1 MELLYSNTSI
11 NYFLPYQLL
20 SADSKSIIKL
30 MPFIEDGFF
39 PGYAEVAS
47 NDSNNKVR
55 TVRIDKSFGDY
66 HVGVTFAPWAVSIT
80 FESQKSVGYHTLV
93 TLLDHVLKLFNATFE
108 QENIKGGR
116 VSVVINDACK
126 SSPENEGRLYS
137 KFFKLDSKPVEWMFR
152 NVLVE
157 QFKDEKIFNILS
169 ITKAPAVINVKGNIF
184 EGDSILIN
192 VDNNTHPDNSDLR
205 FSMRDSGFI
214 KDLLN
219 EALENIK
226 DVKEL

>member
-55 TVRIDKSFGDY
+55 TVRVDKSFGDY

-108 QENIKGGR
+108 QENIKGGEFLL
-116 VSVVINDACK
+116 S
-126 SSPENEGRLYS
+126 LT
-137 KFFKLDSKPVEWMFR
+137 M
-152 NVLVE
+152 LVKAAPRMKVC
-157 QFKDEKIFNILS
+157 FIL
-169 ITKAPAVINVKGNIF
+169 N
-184 EGDSILIN
+184 
-192 VDNNTHPDNSDLR
+192 
-205 FSMRDSGFI
+205 FS
-214 KDLLN
+214 N
-219 EALENIK
+219 
-226 DVKEL
+226 